1 MDKDEIIETLLEDA
15 RQNDA
20 TDAVVVEVPPELLRD
35 SGATYGDEDGVL
47 VETTVVAGPV
57 EEETEEYVELRMPSR
72 VGERE
77 DFSPEVRE
85 RMRPDD
91 LYGFRD
97 GNLDGVR
104 LPKDEVTVY
113 RVQ

>member
-1 MDKDEIIETLLEDA
+1 MEKNEIIETLLENA
-15 RQNDA
+15 RQNGA
-20 TDAVVVEVPPELLRD
+20 NDAVVVDVPPEVLRD

-57 EEETEEYVELRMPSR
+57 QEETEGYIKLKMPSR
-72 VGERE
+72 VGESE

-85 RMRPDD
+85 RMRPDG

-104 LPKDEVTVY
+104 LPKDEVTVH